1 MKHFKVEYLITFE
14 QKASFCNSIPAFNNL
29 LRTIDDISIEAN
41 SIEFQ
46 GQKIG
51 YDVQTGEILNDK
63 QRFFHV
69 KLTFSN
75 EKLLNE
81 YENLLRVIRTV
92 LSKAGEKPVQ
102 VLWDGISLYYAEQAY
117 PLIYDIENT
126 MRKLITKFM
135 LINVGLG
142 WTNETV
148 PQEVLESI
156 RSNSPK
162 NNVNYLYEVDF
173 IQLSNFLFKEY
184 TTVNPNSLIDKFRK
198 AKKIEE
204 LELPELKAAIP
215 RSNWDRYFSG
225 IVECDSEYLRIRW
238 GKLYDRRNQVAHN
251 KPISNSE
258 FKEIINLIDE
268 LKPKLQKAIDNLDQ
282 VTVLQEDREAV
293 SENAAGS
300 ISLIYNEFILSWNHL
315 HHSLYELALL
325 SAPDEGTK
333 YRISHQ
339 FQNNF
344 RGLLNIVVKDHKLLS
359 RDFKDE
365 VLDLF
370 KLRNI
375 IVHQTDVII
384 PYESLQ
390 KYIEGIRQL
399 TDELWSAISDIQVKG
414 VNIKENNI
422 DSSESLQQNEGSGDE
437 K

>member
-1 MKHFKVEYLITFE
+1 MNHFKVEYLITVE
-14 QKASFCNSIPAFNNL
+14 QKGSFCNSIPAFNNL
-29 LRTIDDISIEAN
+29 LRTIDDISISAN

-51 YDVQTGEILNDK
+51 YDIQTGEILKDK
-63 QRFFHV
+63 QRFFHI

-75 EKLLNE
+75 EKLLNDNE
-81 YENLLRVIRTV
+81 TLLRVIRTV
-92 LSKAGEKPVQ
+92 LFKAGEKPVQ

-117 PLIYDIENT
+117 PLIYNIENM

-135 LINVGLG
+135 FINVGLG
-142 WTNETV
+142 WTNETI
-148 PQEVLESI
+148 PQEVIESI
-156 RSNSPK
+156 RSKSQK

-184 TTVNPNSLIDKFRK
+184 TTVNANSLIDKFRK

-204 LELPELKAAIP
+204 LELIELKAAIP
-215 RSNWDRYFSG
+215 SSNWDRYFSA

-238 GKLYDRRNQVAHN
+238 DKLYDRRNQVAHN
-251 KPISNSE
+251 KAISNSE

-268 LKPKLQKAIDNLDQ
+268 LKPKLQKAIDSLDK

-300 ISLIYNEFILSWNHL
+300 ISSIYSEFILSWNSL

-344 RGLLNIVVKDHKLLS
+344 RGLLNIVVKDQKLLS
-359 RDFKDE
+359 KNYRDD
-365 VLDLF
+365 VLDLL

-375 IVHQTDVII
+375 IVHQTDVLV

-390 KYIEGIRQL
+390 KYIEEIKRL
-399 TDELWSAISDIQVKG
+399 TDEIWSVISDIQIKG
-414 VNIKENNI
+414 IDSTENNK
-422 DSSESLQQNEGSGDE
+422 DSSEPLHPDENSIDE